1 MKSILIVPFA
11 WLCCAATA
19 SAQGELRVTG
29 LASPAVR
36 NSAVGTGIA
45 ELSGGGSTVEVLARA
60 RYVGVHVRVFGADL
74 SDGISFANGDVRAV
88 LGPQALSAEL
98 GITRRAV
105 AGPLGTNQ
113 LSYIRVGGR
122 STVPLGS
129 SGLRAMV
136 GVWSLQG
143 SGLPGWVR
151 SSRGVEGE
159 TALLYQLPRLPI
171 FAQVG
176 YRRERFD
183 VSIFPN
189 GEAPEEAGVM
199 NFGVGLSF
207 GGRNR

>member
-1 MKSILIVPFA
+1 MKSIRFATVA
-11 WLCCAATA
+11 WLVMASTAA
-19 SAQGELRVTG
+19 AQGEVRVTG
-29 LASPAVR
+29 LVSPAVR
-36 NSAVGTGIA
+36 NSAVGTSTA

-74 SDGISFANGDVRAV
+74 AQGIAFANGDVRAV

-105 AGPLGTNQ
+105 SGPLGTNQ

-122 STVPLGS
+122 STLPLGS

-143 SGLPGWVR
+143 SSLPARVR
-151 SSRGVEGE
+151 SSAGVEGE
-159 TALLYQLPRLPI
+159 TALLYQLPRLPV
-171 FAQVG
+171 FAQLG

-183 VSIFPN
+183 VSLAPA
-189 GEAPEEAGVM
+189 GEAPEEAGVL
-199 NFGVGLSF
+199 NFGIGVSF
-207 GGRNR
+207 GGRSR